1 MSIRDELSIKDILW
15 CLKVN
20 LIEKWPIK
28 KILES
33 ESIQETGTWI
43 SLEFRNLMRDQA
55 SQWTVALC
63 SSEGLIVF
71 SG

>member
-1 MSIRDELSIKDILW
+1 MSCRSKIY
-15 CLKVN
+15 CGLKVN

-33 ESIQETGTWI
+33 ESIQEAGTWI

-55 SQWTVALC
+55 SQWTLALY